1 MKVTFFFQREF
12 IFRLYDINV
21 NYARG
26 YLMREIEILRNVA
39 ETHDRKIRPCFWKR
53 FVKWPIVRIART
65 TIYRIK

>member
-1 MKVTFFFQREF
+1 MKVIFFFQREF

-39 ETHDRKIRPCFWKR
+39 ETHDRKIRPCF
-53 FVKWPIVRIART
+53 
-65 TIYRIK
+65 